1 MVDSAKKT
9 KCGPSI
15 LRGPKTYSN
24 WSVGSESGGAGYVC
38 HPTHPTMAILQQ
50 ILLIGIGGLLALG
63 GTLLAAH
70 LQARRER
77 LMLDREDRRAETERV
92 HARYK
97 QSVQDKRDA
106 YFAFATAIHHASLAL
121 DNGPLPDDRLNEL
134 TRLHEAVLLVAPEN
148 IRQATIQTFD
158 RFLKAKDAMEF
169 PHLQEKR
176 KSAVAQN
183 LGNFRRLAREDLGL
197 HNVEIPEE

>member
-1 MVDSAKKT
+1 MPGT
-9 KCGPSI
+9 
-15 LRGPKTYSN
+15 L
-24 WSVGSESGGAGYVC
+24 
-38 HPTHPTMAILQQ
+38 THPTMTIFQQ
-50 ILLIGIGGLLALG
+50 ILLIGLGGLLALA

-70 LQARRER
+70 LQTRRER
-77 LMLDREDRRAETERV
+77 LMLDREDQRAETERV

-106 YFAFATAIHHASLAL
+106 YLAFATAIHHTILAL
-121 DNGPLPDDRLNEL
+121 DDGPLPDDRLNEL

-148 IRQATIQTFD
+148 IRQAAIQTFD
-158 RFLKAKDAMEF
+158 RFLEAKDAMEF

-176 KSAVAQN
+176 KSAVVQN

-197 HNVEIPEE
+197 HNVEMPEERPTRPTATS